1 MRAVAAAFH
10 LSRAG
15 RACRAAWLVLY
26 SLRPLLRPVGTRV
39 PSLPRVGG
47 TARLPPV
54 KYVNDAQQVI
64 FVLLGLLLIAISVK
78 VFFLDGR
85 KKKP

>member
-1 MRAVAAAFH
+1 
-10 LSRAG
+10 
-15 RACRAAWLVLY
+15 
-26 SLRPLLRPVGTRV
+26 
-39 PSLPRVGG
+39 
-47 TARLPPV
+47 V
-54 KYVNDAQQVI
+54 KYVNDAQQVV

>member
-1 MRAVAAAFH
+1 M
-10 LSRAG
+10 
-15 RACRAAWLVLY
+15 
-26 SLRPLLRPVGTRV
+26 
-39 PSLPRVGG
+39 
-47 TARLPPV
+47 
-54 KYVNDAQQVI
+54 KYVNDAQQVV